1 MNNGLIGS
9 HIATGY
15 PVEVDLSKKELSL
28 IEAPHGNIND
38 NWEHAMHL
46 LYKRTG
52 VEILDQVDIEYI
64 IINGVV
70 KKFH

>member
-28 IEAPHGNIND
+28 IQAPYGNIND
-38 NWEHAMHL
+38 NWELAMHL